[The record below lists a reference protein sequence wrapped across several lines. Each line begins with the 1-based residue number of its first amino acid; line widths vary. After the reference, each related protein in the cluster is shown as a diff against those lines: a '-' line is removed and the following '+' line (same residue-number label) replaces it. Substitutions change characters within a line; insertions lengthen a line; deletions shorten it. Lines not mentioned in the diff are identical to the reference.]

1 MSVLTRI
8 QSNHEPYQFANAI
21 SLWLHTM
28 LNMEEDPG
36 LHARDYRYETVA
48 TPCTCRLQVHFPVC
62 LLQLPHACGLLV
74 LPLLGCLLDDY

>member
-62 LLQLPHACGLLV
+62 LRAATPTRMWFAGLTPFGLPFG
-74 LPLLGCLLDDY
+74 